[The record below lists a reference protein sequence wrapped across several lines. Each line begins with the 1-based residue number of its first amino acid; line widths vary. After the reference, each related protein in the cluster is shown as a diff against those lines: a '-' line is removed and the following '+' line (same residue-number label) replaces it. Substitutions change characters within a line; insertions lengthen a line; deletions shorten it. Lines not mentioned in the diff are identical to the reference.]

1 MRFENFIVIVWDRV
15 DEPPGVLEKLCDEE
29 HGLFDPSEWEPS
41 TIAHEVT
48 KQQKKI
54 PCMQLFDQFIF
65 VGECGS
71 CSDWKPLKLL
81 FFASFKQCV
90 FGVVFYFP

>member
-41 TIAHEVT
+41 TIAHELQRLEAIEAAFLRVLQAVCFWCCILLSLIQYYVT
-48 KQQKKI
+48 I
-54 PCMQLFDQFIF
+54 
-65 VGECGS
+65 
-71 CSDWKPLKLL
+71 
-81 FFASFKQCV
+81 
-90 FGVVFYFP
+90 